1 MKRSNCY
8 VVCAGEA
15 TGLSQSRRS
24 SGLEIGC
31 LIDTA
36 TGLLTFTSSGV
47 EMATFYQVRHTSDS
61 CFVLFLTDNLYS
73 VVSLNVMQLHSC
85 KFNLYLR
92 SHCTLNSGI
101 KKYLYLLSN
110 G

>member
-1 MKRSNCY
+1 MSYLSFLHHNYRLAYNILLTVFGVLSWQIIRNLPMRHIPVHLYSVKRCNCY
-8 VVCAGEA
+8 MVCAGEA

-47 EMATFYQVRHTSDS
+47 EMATFFQVGHT
-61 CFVLFLTDNLYS
+61 
-73 VVSLNVMQLHSC
+73 
-85 KFNLYLR
+85 
-92 SHCTLNSGI
+92 GI
-101 KKYLYLLSN
+101 H
-110 G
+110 